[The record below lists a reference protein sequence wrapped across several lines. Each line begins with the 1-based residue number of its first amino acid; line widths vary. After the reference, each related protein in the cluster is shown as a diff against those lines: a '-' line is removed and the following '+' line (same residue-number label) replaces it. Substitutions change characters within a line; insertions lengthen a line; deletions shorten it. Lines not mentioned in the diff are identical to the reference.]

1 MSGQTAGTQAP
12 FETTS
17 NVDVTVWDRLR
28 RFAEVWIYAPAQI
41 IREDWRGRVGVAII
55 TMFVLMGTVGVAVV
69 DEPSYAQGDRNL
81 NVFEDLDYPLGTDG
95 RGVSYF
101 AMIAY
106 STPQILLMV
115 LAGAVFTTAMAAMVG
130 VVSGFLLGTVDR
142 VLMTISDTAMAI
154 PSLPLIIVVASI
166 IEPKNPL
173 LVGIILSINAWAGL
187 ARTVRSQALSIRE
200 ESYVEAS
207 RIMDIDLSRIV
218 ALDILPNIMPYVAVN
233 FMRSGRRVIFQAIAL
248 YYLGVLPYSQDNW
261 GTLLNRAFQQGNI
274 WNWDVSYAFWVPLS
288 AVILLSLGL
297 ILLSQS
303 LDAVFN
309 PRVRARHVTDADQ
322 PRAETN

>member
-1 MSGQTAGTQAP
+1 
-12 FETTS
+12 
-17 NVDVTVWDRLR
+17 
-28 RFAEVWIYAPAQI
+28 
-41 IREDWRGRVGVAII
+41 
-55 TMFVLMGTVGVAVV
+55 
-69 DEPSYAQGDRNL
+69 
-81 NVFEDLDYPLGTDG
+81 
-95 RGVSYF
+95 
-101 AMIAY
+101 
-106 STPQILLMV
+106 
-115 LAGAVFTTAMAAMVG
+115 
-130 VVSGFLLGTVDR
+130 
-142 VLMTISDTAMAI
+142 
-154 PSLPLIIVVASI
+154 
-166 IEPKNPL
+166 
-173 LVGIILSINAWAGL
+173 
-187 ARTVRSQALSIRE
+187 
-200 ESYVEAS
+200 
-207 RIMDIDLSRIV
+207 MDIDLSRIV